1 MPEADPLTAVREA
14 ERLVREAQARAEA
27 IAGEAERPAGAAA
40 GDPPPPR
47 GWEVPGAERA
57 SGSPFGDLAA
67 LAGLLDVARGAV
79 PPELAR
85 PLADALRELLLALR
99 AVIDFYLERLDRPE
113 PPPVRVEDIPIE

>member
-27 IAGEAERPAGAAA
+27 IADEAERAAGAAA

-57 SGSPFGDLAA
+57 SGSPFPDLTA

>member
-27 IAGEAERPAGAAA
+27 IAGEAERSAGAT
-40 GDPPPPR
+40 PPPPR
-47 GWEVPGAERA
+47 GWEVPGADRA
-57 SGSPFGDLAA
+57 GGSPFPDLSA